1 MCNTCGVCTW
11 IYTLSRCSLHS
22 TQPVHVIEYPTVE
35 SSYASSSNNDAYL
48 CRWVNA
54 PACDSCDR
62 ETSMVGMG
70 NPLPSEIE
78 FGASRVEI
86 YR

>member
-1 MCNTCGVCTW
+1 MFPVFFLFKTITYVHYAQFTVC
-11 IYTLSRCSLHS
+11 IGNVMEYSRAVLTSFKC
-22 TQPVHVIEYPTVE
+22 ICF
-35 SSYASSSNNDAYL
+35 

-54 PACDSCDR
+54 APCDSCGR
-62 ETSMVGMG
+62 ETSNVGMG

-78 FGASRVEI
+78 FGASRVEL